1 MEICTFKILLILL
14 GISCFVTSKPLQLE
28 EDNNSEIGDSDYN
41 SNDDS
46 ASDEYQ
52 EDEALDE
59 APQNRNV
66 VPVGQDLKRNLK
78 LVPDRRH
85 ARNRYEELS
94 GKSNPDRQRQR
105 KTIANLEHLKTDSD
119 NEETNEEADAEKI
132 NKDTEHYKKNTEL
145 GDTNIKEKP
154 FASDYVDEPLFKVK
168 QEGYNTD
175 RIEYI
180 NEQLPREQLRRV
192 KEIENS
198 HKMRSSGCRGRK
210 YDLEINRNRRQ
221 APNAEVTDNNSTPS
235 QKQDIDSKGDS
246 ESSIIKNIKKL
257 SEQDLEELLNSLPE
271 DKKNI
276 LKKIMEKREITKK
289 AGAVEENYLEG
300 GQSDTSKN
308 EGGFLLDSSTTS
320 EPPFSSSTDTT
331 DISKHTD
338 IGDAESTKTSENE
351 NESGKLQDKSLFINS
366 KEPNLNVGYVIS
378 DDNLKDEEPVKSE
391 NKREIVQAE
400 YSNDNEN
407 GADNVENADLKDE
420 SCIENDELLPQK
432 GDKIKTNANKRE
444 VSDENPSE
452 LNGSIQSLEESFS
465 SDTTGESLSP
475 LIRVK
480 RTEKDHSCNKRDS
493 NNLSNMKVPFSP
505 AVESGGS
512 ENDERSE
519 IEDYGILDRSSNYE
533 RSEENNNGQE
543 KVFHETPEIYGRDL
557 KFNPIEHSGKDMNA
571 ETGKACLGSDTD
583 SVLSGVEGIDD
594 NLMYNSG
601 LRNKRTEVSSD
612 LDDSHQVQLNR
623 NGRTAGSLDDSNNAV
638 TDNSINVHNYG
649 EEEAFGPI
657 SRNYEGDNSRFKRI
671 RQIKDT
677 PIQRD

>member
-1 MEICTFKILLILL
+1 MI
-14 GISCFVTSKPLQLE
+14 GQSANISVC
-28 EDNNSEIGDSDYN
+28 EIGDSEYS
-41 SNDDS
+41 SNDDT

-52 EDEALDE
+52 EDEGLDE
-59 APQNRNV
+59 GPQNRNEA
-66 VPVGQDLKRNLK
+66 PVAQDLKRNLK
-78 LVPDRRH
+78 LVPDRH
-85 ARNRYEELS
+85 HTRNRYEELS
-94 GKSNPDRQRQR
+94 GKSNTDRQRQR
-105 KTIANLEHLKTDSD
+105 KTIANVEHLKTDTD
-119 NEETNEEADAEKI
+119 NEETNEEVDAEKI
-132 NKDTEHYKKNTEL
+132 NKDAEHYKKNTEL

-154 FASDYVDEPLFKVK
+154 FSSDYVDEPLFKVK
-168 QEGYNTD
+168 QEGYIAD
-175 RIEYI
+175 KIEYI
-180 NEQLPREQLRRV
+180 NDQQPREQYRRA

-198 HKMRSSGCRGRK
+198 HKLRSSGYRNRK
-210 YDLEINRNRRQ
+210 YELEINRNRRQ

-235 QKQDIDSKGDS
+235 QKQDIDTKGDS

-338 IGDAESTKTSENE
+338 IGEVENTKSSESE
-351 NESGKLQDKSLFINS
+351 NESGKPQDKSLFINS
-366 KEPNLNVGYVIS
+366 KETNLNVGYVNS
-378 DDNLKDEEPVKSE
+378 EDNVKEEESVKSE
-391 NKREIVQAE
+391 NKREIVTAE
-400 YSNDNEN
+400 YSNENEN
-407 GADNVENADLKDE
+407 AADNVENADLKDE
-420 SCIENDELLPQK
+420 LCVENDELMSQK
-432 GDKIKTNANKRE
+432 GDELKTNTNKRE

-480 RTEKDHSCNKRDS
+480 RTEKDHSCNKRDANS
-493 NNLSNMKVPFSP
+493 LSNMKVPFSP
-505 AVESGGS
+505 GVESGGS
-512 ENDERSE
+512 DNDERSE
-519 IEDYGILDRSSNYE
+519 MEDYGILDRSSNYE
-533 RSEENNNGQE
+533 RSEDNSNGQD
-543 KVFHETPEIYGRDL
+543 KVAHENPEIYGRDL
-557 KFNPIEHSGKDMNA
+557 KFNPIEHSGKDINA

-601 LRNKRTEVSSD
+601 MRNKRTEVISD
-612 LDDSHQVQLNR
+612 LDNSHEVQLNR
-623 NGRTAGSLDDSNNAV
+623 NGRTAGSLDDLNNAV
-638 TDNSINVHNYG
+638 SDNSINVHNYR

-671 RQIKDT
+671 RQIKDA
-677 PIQRD
+677 PIQQD